1 MRRYEFWNRRVARNP
16 GALSRRRAYQPRS
29 TGLAACLAIGVVVVV
44 VVGATVAVAADPPPG
59 SVAVYTD
66 AQAASGRQIYYRA
79 CANCH
84 GEDLAGKVG
93 PALTGRQFHQMVAA
107 QKMTASMLFHFIAT
121 QMPQSKPGSLTP
133 AQYAEIMAFILK
145 QNGYPAGSTPLTVDS
160 QDLGKIN
167 LAGAP
172 KGSG

>member
-1 MRRYEFWNRRVARNP
+1 LV
-16 GALSRRRAYQPRS
+16 
-29 TGLAACLAIGVVVVV
+29 TCLAIGVVF
-44 VVGATVAVAADPPPG
+44 VGATVAVAADAPPG
-59 SVAVYTD
+59 SVALYTD
-66 AQAASGRQIYYRA
+66 AQAAGGRQIYYRA

-121 QMPQSKPGSLTP
+121 QMPQSKPGSLAP

-145 QNGYPAGSTPLTVDS
+145 QNGYPAGSTPLTVDN
-160 QDLGKIN
+160 QDLGKID
-167 LAGAP
+167 LASAP

>member
-1 MRRYEFWNRRVARNP
+1 MRRYDFWNRRAAGNSN
-16 GALSRRRAYQPRS
+16 ALSRRPGKQFRWTMSVA
-29 TGLAACLAIGVVVVV
+29 GLAIGAVAISV
-44 VVGATVAVAADPPPG
+44 TVAVAADQSPG

-66 AQAASGRQIYYRA
+66 AQAASGRQIYYQA

-107 QKMTASMLFHFIAT
+107 QQMTASRLFHFIAT
-121 QMPQSKPGSLTP
+121 QMPQTKPGSLTQ
-133 AQYAEIMAFILK
+133 AQYAAIMAFILK
-145 QNGYPAGSTPLTVDS
+145 QNGYPSGSTPLTVDS
-160 QDLGKIN
+160 QDLEKIDF
-167 LAGAP
+167 AGAP